1 MKKFL
6 KLYSTEVVFAF
17 VSLLFIILTGTEILR
32 PMNITAIFLQN
43 SYIFILA
50 TGMAICMTS
59 KENIDISIG
68 SFVCFICA
76 MGGVFMAVTKLSTPV
91 SIILLFILGILW
103 GLLSGY
109 LIAYLKIPAW
119 VTTLGGYLAFR
130 GLGVALINTF
140 SSTGSIVGINESF
153 LKLFSGKI
161 FASNIN
167 SFGPGSLIFCLILA
181 ILGILYKFYSLR
193 KEGSRINRSVMIGC
207 ILAFIVMSLIGVS
220 FGLTGGVPVSF
231 VWMFIVV
238 AITAIWIE
246 RSAEGRRLIMLG
258 ANPENA
264 RIAGVNV
271 RKAMLMTYV
280 FMAVCATLTG
290 CIVLARFHASSS
302 YAGVNFEM
310 DTIAA
315 CAVGGVSLY
324 GGKQKIFK
332 AILGAALIGIIN
344 LGLSLI
350 GVDMNW
356 QWIIKGIII
365 VISVSFDMYLKKDRY
380 E

>member
-1 MKKFL
+1 MKRIL
-6 KLYSTEVVFAF
+6 KLYSTEIVFGF
-17 VSLLFIILTGTEILR
+17 VSLLFIILTGAEILK

-59 KENIDISIG
+59 RGNIDISIS

-76 MGGVFMAVTKLSTPV
+76 MGGVFMAVMKLNTGFT
-91 SIILLFILGILW
+91 IILLLILGLLW
-103 GLLSGY
+103 GCLSGY
-109 LIAYLKIPAW
+109 LISYLKIPAW
-119 VTTLGGYLAFR
+119 VTTLGGYLSFR

-140 SSTGSIVGINESF
+140 STTGSIVGIDQSF
-153 LKLFSGKI
+153 MKLFSGKI
-161 FASNIN
+161 FSSPIG
-167 SFGPGSLIFCLILA
+167 SFGQGSLLFCIILA
-181 ILGILYKFYSLR
+181 VSAITYKLYSLR
-193 KEGSRINRSVMIGC
+193 KEGSSITKSVIFGC
-207 ILAFIVMSLIGVS
+207 ALSFAVSLVIGVS
-220 FGLTGGVPVSF
+220 FSLTGGVPVSF
-231 VWMFIVV
+231 VWMIIVV
-238 AITAIWIE
+238 GITQIWIE
-246 RSAEGRRLIMLG
+246 KSAEGRKLIMLG

-271 RKAMLMTYV
+271 KRAVLMTYI
-280 FMAVCATLTG
+280 FMALCATLTG

-315 CAVGGVSLY
+315 CAIGGVSLY
-324 GGKQKIFK
+324 GGKQRILK

-350 GVDMNW
+350 GIDMNW

-365 VISVSFDMYLKKDRY
+365 VAFVSFDMYLKKDRY

>member
-6 KLYSTEVVFAF
+6 KLYSTEVVFGL
-17 VSLLFIILTGTEILR
+17 VGLLFIILTQAEILR

-59 KENIDISIG
+59 KDNIDISIG

-76 MGGVFMAVTKLSTPV
+76 MGGVLMAIMKLNTFFSL
-91 SIILLFILGILW
+91 ILLFILGVLW
-103 GLLSGY
+103 GCLCGY
-109 LIAYLKIPAW
+109 LIGYLKIPAW
-119 VTTLGGYLAFR
+119 VTTLGGYLGFR

-140 SSTGSIVGINESF
+140 SSTGSIVGINQSF
-153 LKLFSGKI
+153 MKLFSSKI
-161 FASNIN
+161 FSSPIDTFDPA
-167 SFGPGSLIFCLILA
+167 SLIFCIILA
-181 ILGILYKFYSLR
+181 LSGIIYKLYSLR
-193 KEGSRINRSVMIGC
+193 KDGSRITESFILGC
-207 ILAFIVMSLIGVS
+207 ILAFIVSILIGVS
-220 FGLTGGVPVSF
+220 FSLTGGVPVSF
-231 VWMFIVV
+231 VWMFFVV
-238 AITAIWIE
+238 GITAIWIE
-246 RSAEGRRLIMLG
+246 KSAEGRKLIMLG
-258 ANPENA
+258 ANTENA

-271 RKAMLMTYV
+271 RKAVLMTYV
-280 FMAVCATLTG
+280 FMALCATLTG

-315 CAVGGVSLY
+315 CAVGGVSMY
-324 GGKQKIFK
+324 GGRKKIFK
-332 AILGAALIGIIN
+332 AVLGAALIGIIN

-365 VISVSFDMYLKKDRY
+365 VISVGFDIYLKKERY

>member
-1 MKKFL
+1 MKRFL
-6 KLYSTEVVFAF
+6 KLYSAEIVFTL
-17 VSLLFIILTGTEILR
+17 VSLLFIILTGGEILR

-43 SYIFILA
+43 SYIFILVV
-50 TGMAICMTS
+50 GMAICMTS

-68 SFVCFICA
+68 SFVCFICS
-76 MGGVFMAVTKLSTPV
+76 MGGVFMAVYKLDTLL
-91 SIILLFILGILW
+91 SIILLFILGIAW

-119 VTTLGGYLAFR
+119 VTTLGGYLSFR

-140 SSTGSIVGINESF
+140 SSTGSIVGINQSF
-153 LKLFSGKI
+153 MKLFSGKI
-161 FASNIN
+161 FPSRIDT
-167 SFGPGSLIFCLILA
+167 FGVGSLIFCIILA
-181 ILGILYKFYSLR
+181 ISGIAYKIYSLR
-193 KEGSRINRSVMIGC
+193 KEGSRLTRQVIIGC
-207 ILAFIVMSLIGVS
+207 ILALIASIIIGVS

-231 VWMFIVV
+231 VWMFAVV
-238 AITAIWIE
+238 GTTAIWLE
-246 RSAEGRRLIMLG
+246 RSAEGRKLIMLG

-271 RKAMLMTYV
+271 RRAVLMTYV
-280 FMAVCATLTG
+280 FMALCATLTG

-332 AILGAALIGIIN
+332 AVLGAALIGIIN
-344 LGLSLI
+344 LGLSLL

-365 VISVSFDMYLKKDRY
+365 VISVSFDVYLKKDRY

>member
-6 KLYSTEVVFAF
+6 KLYSTETVFAL
-17 VSLLFIILTGTEILR
+17 VSLLFIILTGTEILK

-43 SYIFILA
+43 SYIFILVV
-50 TGMAICMTS
+50 GMAICMTG
-59 KENIDISIG
+59 KDNIDISIG

-76 MGGVFMAVTKLSTPV
+76 MGGVFMAVMKLNTLL

-103 GLLSGY
+103 GILSGY

-119 VTTLGGYLAFR
+119 ITTLGGYLAFR

-153 LKLFSGKI
+153 MKLFSGKI
-161 FASNIN
+161 FPSKIDT
-167 SFGPGSLIFCLILA
+167 FGPASLIFCLILA
-181 ILGILYKFYSLR
+181 IAGILYKLYSLR
-193 KEGSRINRSVMIGC
+193 KEGNRLTRSVITGC
-207 ILAFIVMSLIGVS
+207 IFVFIAAIVIGVS

-231 VWMFIVV
+231 VWMIAIVCL
-238 AITAIWIE
+238 TAVWIE
-246 RSAEGRRLIMLG
+246 KSAKGRKLIMLG
-258 ANPENA
+258 ANPVNA

-271 RKAMLMTYV
+271 KRAVLLTYV
-280 FMAVCATLTG
+280 FMALCATLTG

-302 YAGVNFEM
+302 YAGINFEM

-324 GGKQKIFK
+324 GGKQKVFK
-332 AILGAALIGIIN
+332 AVLGAALIGIIN

-365 VISVSFDMYLKKDRY
+365 VISVGFDMYFRKDRY

>member
-119 VTTLGGYLAFR
+119 VTTLSGYLAFR

-161 FASNIN
+161 FASNID
-167 SFGPGSLIFCLILA
+167 SFGPGSLMFCLILA